1 MKLGAEG
8 EYFYEEEEDDE
19 KKVRQGKCE
28 IVFASLDPVWY
39 NIAEKHYIH
48 GLKKTTQLVRS
59 RRHFGEN

>member
-28 IVFASLDPVWY
+28 IVFASLESRLV
-39 NIAEKHYIH
+39 
-48 GLKKTTQLVRS
+48 KKW
-59 RRHFGEN
+59 H